1 MAHAAPALAVLCL
14 LSLLGACSMP
24 GTPPAARNASTATMT
39 ADTGAATIIREDVLH
54 GTGGNAPACEGKGRV
69 RVTVTGR
76 DECLRYYA
84 AGLDRGTNRLAVVFL
99 HGDMQEWHGDDA
111 GLALTHRVTAHGGVG
126 AHVLQ
131 AAARRW
137 AIALGHPYI
146 LLARPGTF
154 GSTGDHRLRRSRR
167 EVALIDAAL
176 DQIKAR
182 HGIARLV
189 VAGTSGGGHLAAA
202 LLSRRDDISCAVI
215 TSGVVAVKMRARLRG
230 WPAGAITR
238 ADTIDPID
246 EVASLARHA
255 RRPGG
260 RASSSSATR
269 RTATPPSPPSA
280 PITAPC
286 AAMVSMPI
294 SPSPTVWAPMTMN

>member
-1 MAHAAPALAVLCL
+1 M
-14 LSLLGACSMP
+14 
-24 GTPPAARNASTATMT
+24 ATM
-39 ADTGAATIIREDVLH
+39 
-54 GTGGNAPACEGKGRV
+54 P
-69 RVTVTGR
+69 
-76 DECLRYYA
+76 
-84 AGLDRGTNRLAVVFL
+84 
-99 HGDMQEWHGDDA
+99 